1 MIKLMTATLALGLP
15 AVASAASAATLDEAD
30 SLYSRNQVAA
40 SAEQYRALA
49 ADPKV
54 DSDTR
59 SIAERELG
67 RIAWLI
73 DGDAPAALKHLAA
86 ARTLGGPKACG
97 AADTLARVLQESG
110 RNDQAIEDEA
120 HLLSACDD
128 PGRKDAIRVRL
139 IKARLDLAAAHPD
152 RRKALLAQATNEGAQ
167 LSDEAGVEGARVR
180 LETALLTDQPQA
192 ALRAWQDYFWLDDSD
207 APQAL
212 QKLGVTAIFNEGLAP
227 NGTADDRLV
236 LADLLMRAGFFEQS
250 RRYALAHGLPG
261 DRASDPR
268 WKKLEAYWHFRDTF
282 DPLMLKINRG
292 LAHGAKNP
300 ASLAAATPV
309 LNQAAK
315 EQMGALVAATGAT
328 GDPQA
333 IMKREYGLIGS
344 VGTTSGYPSV
354 HLGHLIEDRDETV
367 IQYGH
372 GAKIHFMAIDNMIAN
387 GFESWLWDGGP
398 MVGGWSADD
407 VIVHVRPGYV
417 QSPLRSFKLTS
428 DSEARRKLIADQP
441 RKAAEDSAKLKARPV
456 ATLEGLNDRLQ
467 MQYVDQ
473 IGAAAR
479 SKGGSDADVRR
490 NFLAEYS
497 RANLDQSIIKHEG
510 RHAIDAVLAGKAKVD
525 QPVLEYDAKLSELAL
540 TAYPRMALRN
550 MDLNLEGDGPHDKAG
565 AKIFDQYRQWI
576 EAHHD
581 QVIGYDPAVAAL
593 AQLDKLTDGQIRE
606 IARGLDRL
614 SRGDV
619 SFPPGL

>member
-1 MIKLMTATLALGLP
+1 MRVGAAIALVEMLM
-15 AVASAASAATLDEAD
+15 ASAASAASLDEAA

-40 SAEQYRALA
+40 AVEQYRALA
-49 ADPKV
+49 ADTKA
-54 DSDTR
+54 DSATR

-73 DGDAPAALKHLAA
+73 DGDAPAALKHIAA
-86 ARTLGGPKACG
+86 ARTLGGREACG
-97 AADTLARVLQESG
+97 AADMLARVLQESG
-110 RNDQAIEDEA
+110 RNEQVLKDEPD
-120 HLLSACDD
+120 LLAACSD
-128 PGRKDAIRVRL
+128 PACKDAIRVRL
-139 IKARLDLAAAHPD
+139 IKARLDLAAAHAD
-152 RRKALLAQATNEGAQ
+152 RRKPLLEQAAAEAAQ
-167 LSDEAGVEGARVR
+167 LTDDAGVEGARMR

-212 QKLGVTAIFNEGLAP
+212 EKLGTTAIFNHGLAA
-227 NGTADDRLV
+227 NATADDRLA
-236 LADLLMRAGFFEQS
+236 LADLLMRAGFFGQS
-250 RRYALAHGLPG
+250 RRYALGHGLPG
-261 DRASDPR
+261 STPSDPR
-268 WKKLEAYWHFRDTF
+268 WKKLAAYWRFRDTF

-292 LAHGAKNP
+292 LGHGAKSA
-300 ASLAAATPV
+300 ASLTAAAPV
-309 LNQAAK
+309 LNQVAK

-344 VGTTSGYPSV
+344 VGTTSDYPSA

-367 IQYGH
+367 TQYGH
-372 GAKIHFMAIDNMIAN
+372 SAKIHFMAIDNMIAN

-441 RKAAEDSAKLKARPV
+441 RKAAEDLAKLKARPV

-473 IGAAAR
+473 VWAGAR

-510 RHAIDAVLAGKAKVD
+510 RHAIDAVLAGKVKVD
-525 QPVLEYDAKLSELAL
+525 QPILEYDAKLSELAL

-565 AKIFDQYRQWI
+565 GRIFDQYRQWI
-576 EAHHD
+576 EAHRD
-581 QVIGYDPAVAAL
+581 QVIGYDPAIPAL

-614 SRGDV
+614 ARGDV
-619 SFPPGL
+619 SFPAGL